1 MKFKTLL
8 LATLGLIA
16 LSCQKPAKLG
26 DPKVEIKNTAEISL
40 AQEGGEA
47 DIQIISTLDWK
58 LKDYTDEIKSW
69 LVITPSEGKA
79 SNEVQTIHLRAIAN
93 EGGNRQAVI
102 NIYGNVLYNAT
113 VTVVQNGPKGDIGSA
128 EAVTVAE
135 FLRRADNTK
144 EYLLEGKISRVTISD
159 KFKGFDLADNS
170 GSVQVVFPKNIDAHK
185 DKLTEGSTVKIRGK
199 YKLYKKTGKPDTPEM
214 VDGTI
219 IEVQTYVEDPSKV
232 VQISVAEFISKAD
245 KFTTYRLKG
254 KVVSQVDP
262 AKCSFDLKDESGTIF
277 VYSVKNAGEW
287 ASKVKKYGTVTL
299 RGKYDYY
306 ESQSKHEVVGAYIE
320 AFEEGESNPLP
331 ENLEGKGT
339 AEEPFTCS
347 DVAKILAAEAAPAG
361 NVYTKGILYN
371 IEDINTGTYG
381 NATFRISDKGDEKDF
396 VRAFRSLYLDK
407 KKFTSKDQI
416 VIGDELVLCGALA
429 LHEESGNKF
438 SEIANGYIHS
448 RKPASSHMS
457 VSKKSIFVT
466 ASMTNASFDIKS
478 NVAWTVSCEDA
489 SFSFDKASGT
499 GDASVTV
506 TFPAN
511 ETAVAKNVKIKV
523 STTAAV
529 IIKEFAI
536 NFTQAAKQSGKN
548 YTFKVD
554 DVKGL
559 FVSEK
564 DTKYNAG
571 FAADLDGLKVAYYKN
586 TSNTEPVSPAEVLR
600 VYKNYV
606 LSLTAPVGKKIEKVL
621 LTTPG
626 DDKGKYCLDMT
637 VELGGGTAKADK
649 SKLTITWTPEAAA
662 ERIVAKASTGQVR
675 ISDISVTY
683 AE

>member
-1 MKFKTLL
+1 MKFKTLV
-8 LATLGLIA
+8 LAA
-16 LSCQKPAKLG
+16 LAVFAASCQKPEKLG
-26 DPKVEIKNTAEISL
+26 SPNVEVKNASEINL
-40 AQEGGEA
+40 AQEGAEA

-102 NIYGNVLYNAT
+102 SIYGNVLYNAT

-448 RKPASSHMS
+448 RKAATHYLA
-457 VSKKSIFVT
+457 VSKESIFVT
-466 ASMTNASFDIKS
+466 ASSTSADFDIKA
-478 NVAWTVSCEDA
+478 NVNWTVSCDNA
-489 SFSFDKASGT
+489 SFSFDKTSGT

-523 STTAAV
+523 STTATV
-529 IIKEFAI
+529 IIKEFVI
-536 NFTQAAKQSGKN
+536 NFTQAAKQGGN
-548 YTFKVD
+548 TYTFKID
-554 DVKGL
+554 EVKGL
-559 FVSEK
+559 FAK
-564 DTKYNAG
+564 ADGGTYNTG
-571 FAADLDGLKVAYYKN
+571 FAANLDGLKVAYYKN
-586 TSNTEPVSPAEVLR
+586 TSTTDPVLPTDLMK

-606 LSLTAPVGKKIEKVL
+606 LAFTAPTGKKIAKVQMK
-621 LTTPG
+621 TPS
-626 DDKGKYCLDMT
+626 DENGKYCIDMT
-637 VELGGGTAKADK
+637 AVIGGGEIKADK
-649 SKLTITWTPEAAA
+649 SKLVVTWTPANPA
-662 ERIVAKASTGQVR
+662 ESIVAKASEGQVR
-675 ISDISVTY
+675 VTDITVTY